1 MKHFL
6 SPKETRPA
14 WYLYLVSIVFVLIG
28 LFSFSV
34 TLIGL
39 IYASKG
45 EIDPGT
51 SQEEVLGRFNNNQL
65 FVINMIPFV
74 IGFLLLFYAARII
87 HRRKFLSF
95 ITTRPQL
102 DLKRIAVGLLI
113 WGIITAILF
122 SAELAQGATQYKWN
136 FEMNDFILLLILSI
150 AIVPIQTGFEEILIR
165 GFTMQLFGRFVK
177 LPIVTVL
184 MSAGIFLI
192 LHLGNPEVDS
202 MGYVALVY
210 YLLSGIMTAII
221 AVMDDGL
228 ELSWGFHIANNFF
241 AILIVTSDTN
251 ALRTDAVYLDTSA
264 PQAMGLETLIVPVLF
279 FPLFVFIL
287 SRIYRWKNW
296 KGKLFQPIQPHVE
309 PNKEDLLD

>member
-1 MKHFL
+1 
-6 SPKETRPA
+6 
-14 WYLYLVSIVFVLIG
+14 LVG
-28 LFSFSV
+28 LFSFSI
-34 TLIGL
+34 TLISL

-45 EIDPGT
+45 EVEPGMGEAELT
-51 SQEEVLGRFNNNQL
+51 NRFNHNQL

-87 HRRKFLSF
+87 HRRTFLSF

-102 DLKRIAVGLLI
+102 DLRRIAVGLLV
-113 WGIITAILF
+113 WGSITAILF
-122 SAELAQGATQYKWN
+122 AAELAQGAAHYNWN

-165 GFTMQLFGRFVK
+165 GFTMQLFARFVK
-177 LPIVTVL
+177 IPIVVVL

-251 ALRTDAVYLDTSA
+251 ALRTDAIYLDTS
-264 PQAMGLETLIVPVLF
+264 PQQAMGLETLIVPVLF

-296 KGKLFQPIQPHVE
+296 KGKLFQPIQPVVE
-309 PNKEDLLD
+309 QDNDDLQD